1 MDKKFLLRAN
11 DSFKQ
16 IKTQLLLNDTIRK
29 YLYYDNIDDNT
40 EAPVI
45 DIVKDFV
52 FIQPVITVETTEP
65 FNKKNYI
72 TITLPD
78 GKLKSNKMEYVL
90 RIIVMSDKS
99 SWNIND
105 DARPLILS
113 QEIVNT
119 LDGFKTY
126 FSNELKFVS
135 MVETVTTKDVY
146 GYSLLFSATDGI
158 SEVNDK

>member
-16 IKTQLLLNDTIRK
+16 IKTQLLLNDNIRK

-99 SWNIND
+99 S
-105 DARPLILS
+105 
-113 QEIVNT
+113 
-119 LDGFKTY
+119 
-126 FSNELKFVS
+126 
-135 MVETVTTKDVY
+135 
-146 GYSLLFSATDGI
+146 
-158 SEVNDK
+158 